1 MSYEQWFDG
10 ADKLVELLRANG
22 DAEERI
28 DETLALCADN
38 PELRAA
44 FMESVAESQTLAPAE
59 QSADD
64 SVVRRGGRKHLVRRS
79 IGKDKER
86 DPKMVAEAEYLA
98 QTLVGSE
105 EQALLTMLNVNG
117 KDANWALIDAPSL
130 VRTLKKHSQQIISND
145 MASAEAALA
154 TQAKT
159 LEQVFNV
166 LMVRA
171 MSNTGET
178 LANYMKLS
186 LRAQNQCRMTWE
198 TLATIKNPTAV
209 FAKQANINQGGNQ
222 QVNNHAPAREAKQA
236 KRTIEALDGLDT

>member
-10 ADKLVELLRANG
+10 AEKLVELLRVNG
-22 DAEERI
+22 DSQESI

-44 FMESVAESQTLAPAE
+44 IMESVTEWQPLVPAK
-59 QSADD
+59 QSDDD
-64 SVVRRGGRKHLVRRS
+64 SVVKRGSRKHLVRRS

-86 DPKMVAEAEYLA
+86 DPKMVAEAEFLA
-98 QTLVGSE
+98 ETLVGSE
-105 EQALLTMLNVNG
+105 EQALLTMLNVNS
-117 KDANWALIDAPSL
+117 KDENWKLIDAPSL
-130 VRTLKKHSQQIISND
+130 VLTLRKHSQQIISND

-166 LMVRA
+166 LMARA
-171 MSNTGET
+171 MNNTGET

-198 TLATIKNPTAV
+198 TLGALKNPPAV

-222 QVNNHAPAREAKQA
+222 QVNNRAPAREAKQA
-236 KRTIEALDGLDT
+236 ERTIEAME

>member
-10 ADKLVELLRANG
+10 ADKLVEQLRANG
-22 DAEERI
+22 DSEESI
-28 DETLALCADN
+28 DEMLALCADN
-38 PELRAA
+38 PELRTA
-44 FMESVAESQTLAPAE
+44 FMESFTESQPLVPAK
-59 QSADD
+59 QSDDD
-64 SVVRRGGRKHLVRRS
+64 SVVKRGGRKYLVRRC

-86 DPKMVAEAEYLA
+86 DPRLVEEAEFFA
-98 QTLVGSE
+98 ETLVGSE

-117 KDANWALIDAPSL
+117 KDENWKLIDAPSL
-130 VRTLKKHSQQIISND
+130 VQTLRKHSQQVIAND
-145 MASAEAALA
+145 MSVAESALVS
-154 TQAKT
+154 QAKT

-171 MSNTGET
+171 MNNTGET

-222 QVNNHAPAREAKQA
+222 QVNNHAPAREVKQA
-236 KRTIEALDGLDT
+236 ERTIEALE

>member
-10 ADKLVELLRANG
+10 AEKLVELLRANG
-22 DAEERI
+22 DSQETI

-44 FMESVAESQTLAPAE
+44 FMEGITESQPLVPAKQYAEDSIIKRGNSRYLA
-59 QSADD
+59 
-64 SVVRRGGRKHLVRRS
+64 RRA
-79 IGKDKER
+79 IGHDKER
-86 DPKMVAEAEYLA
+86 DPKLVKAAELFAE
-98 QTLVGSE
+98 TLVGSE
-105 EQALLTMLNVNG
+105 EQALLTMLNVNS
-117 KDANWALIDAPSL
+117 KNENWGLIDAPSL
-130 VRTLKKHSQQIISND
+130 VQTLKKHSQQVIAND
-145 MASAEAALA
+145 MSIAESALVS
-154 TQAKT
+154 QAKT

-171 MSNTGET
+171 MGNSGET

-222 QVNNHAPAREAKQA
+222 QVNNHAPAREAKRA
-236 KRTIEALDGLDT
+236 ERTIEALE